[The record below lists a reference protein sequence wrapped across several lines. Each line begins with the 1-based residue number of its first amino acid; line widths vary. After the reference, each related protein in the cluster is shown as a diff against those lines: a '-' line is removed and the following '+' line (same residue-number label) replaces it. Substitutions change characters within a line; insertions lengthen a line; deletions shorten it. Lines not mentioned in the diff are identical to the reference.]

1 MSDAAPWTIC
11 TVSVEHYEN
20 FPVASWLCPA
30 PLRGTVAAIYWFAR
44 TADDIADEGD
54 ASAAQ
59 RLADLAA
66 YRSDLAAV
74 AAGSSPSSRWQTVF
88 APLGVAMAHHHLPVH
103 LLGDLLSAFEQDIV
117 KTRYRDRAEVL
128 DYCSRSANP
137 VGRLLLHLYGV
148 RDAESLVQ
156 SDAICTALQLLNFWQ
171 DVGIDT
177 ARDRLYLPLADI
189 ASHGLSVESLLARQ
203 DIPASRGLIAEMTA
217 WGRELMLQGA
227 PLVHRVAGRAGWELR
242 LVVQGGLRI
251 ADKIEQMD
259 HATLLRRPRIGKAD
273 APLLLWRAARMRA
286 PSTTLTRKA
295 A

>member
-1 MSDAAPWTIC
+1 M
-11 TVSVEHYEN
+11 SVEHYEN

-44 TADDIADEGD
+44 TADDIADEGN

-59 RLADLAA
+59 RLADLSA
-66 YRSDLAAV
+66 YRADLATV
-74 AAGSSPSSRWQTVF
+74 AAGNTPSPRWQTVF
-88 APLGVAMAHHHLPVH
+88 GPLSEAMARHHLPVG
-103 LLGDLLSAFEQDIV
+103 LLADLLSAFEQDVV
-117 KTRYRDRAEVL
+117 KIRYADRAEVL

-148 RDAESLVQ
+148 SDAESLAQ
-156 SDAICTALQLLNFWQ
+156 SDAICTALQLINFWQ
-171 DVGIDT
+171 DLGIDT
-177 ARDRLYLPLADI
+177 ARGRLYLPLTDI
-189 ASHGLSVESLLARQ
+189 ASHGLSAERLLARQ
-203 DIPASRGLIAEMTA
+203 DSPAARGLIAEMTA
-217 WGRELMLQGA
+217 WARTLMLQGA

-251 ADKIEQMD
+251 ADKIEHMD
-259 HATLLRRPRIGKAD
+259 YATLLQRPRIGKAD

-286 PSTTLTRKA
+286 PTTTLTRKA